1 MAGIKSQTLVYAAGG
16 KVTATLLS
24 LNVVVF
30 VALHLCVWC
39 GVDARDAVYAVTLP
53 TTVGEILS
61 RPWTL
66 LSYMFVH
73 WDVLHL
79 LVNMLWLVCFGRILA
94 RTGLSRQVLPIY
106 LCGGFGGAIAF
117 VTTATLHGGFGI
129 LAGASAAV
137 MGIICAAAVLRP
149 RTRLSL
155 MLFGEVNLYVIAIAV
170 IALYIIAEIA
180 TLPTCIAH
188 AGGAAGGAAFALVY
202 KALQHRTPRSRTDD
216 NNDDADIEAQLDEIL
231 DKVRRGGY
239 GSLSSYE
246 RRRLFEL
253 SKKLK

>member
-94 RTGLSRQVLPIY
+94 RTGLTRQVLPIY
-106 LCGGFGGAIAF
+106 ICGGFGGAIAF

-170 IALYIIAEIA
+170 IALYIIAEI
-180 TLPTCIAH
+180 TSLPTCIAH

-202 KALQHRTPRSRTDD
+202 KALRHRAPRSRTDD
-216 NNDDADIEAQLDEIL
+216 NDDTDIEAQLDEIL